1 MALDQIRSKPNYFLW
16 FSRIFVGVL
25 FIFSGLIKANDP
37 LGFGYKLEEYFE
49 VFHTTFLNDYS
60 VVISIFIC
68 ALEVIFGAALLIGYR
83 GRQIAWG
90 LLLLIIF
97 FTFLTFWSAAFDVV
111 RSCGCFGDAIP
122 LTPWQSFSKDLILL
136 VFILVIFVHREKIRP
151 LIKGRAMDAAIF
163 IVVLFSFGFGLFTY
177 NFLPVVDFLPYH
189 KGANLPAYMKVPPGA
204 AQDEYEI
211 TYTLKN
217 KKTGETKKMSDKQYL
232 KTEIWKDTNW
242 EIQGEPEN
250 RLIKQ
255 GYQVKIKDLRI
266 SDNQGT
272 DYTTEIIENPYYNLV
287 IVAYNLGRT
296 NEKGI
301 GDLNALAVNAAEN
314 YNIRT
319 VLLTSASAETAEAFS
334 KKHKLVMETF
344 FADGVP
350 LKSMVRA
357 NPGLLLLRN
366 GVVINKWHYHNL
378 PSYQELEEK
387 YFRNND

>member
-1 MALDQIRSKPNYFLW
+1 MALDQIKSKPNYFLW

-217 KKTGETKKMSDKQYL
+217 KKTGETKKMSDKEYL
-232 KTEIWKDTNW
+232 KTEIWKDTSW

-250 RLIKQ
+250 RLVKQ

-366 GVVINKWHYHNL
+366 GVVINKWHYHHL